1 MKMQWLQR
9 GAACSMAAGALLFTA
24 GYAHAQGAATGP
36 SPASALPFD
45 LSGPLE
51 SQLAAIGCSGKTQ
64 VDADD
69 PWHVIALCPAGAAND
84 AIVDQLR
91 NVAPHDIHTVSA
103 GNQQQVGMVVDEW
116 DPSTC
121 PSCRLRLTQP
131 HPDPTQPCNACH
143 TEPRAP
149 TPR

>member
-1 MKMQWLQR
+1 MMKMQWLQR

-36 SPASALPFD
+36 SPASAVPFD
-45 LSGPLE
+45 LSDPLE

-69 PWHVIALCPAGAAND
+69 
-84 AIVDQLR
+84 AIVDPFR

-103 GNQQQVGMVVDEW
+103 GNQQQAGMVVDEW
-116 DPSTC
+116 APSTR
-121 PSCRLRLTQP
+121 PSRRLRLPQP
-131 HPDPTQPCNACH
+131 HPDPTQPCSACH
-143 TEPRAP
+143 TEPRANP
-149 TPR
+149 HPR